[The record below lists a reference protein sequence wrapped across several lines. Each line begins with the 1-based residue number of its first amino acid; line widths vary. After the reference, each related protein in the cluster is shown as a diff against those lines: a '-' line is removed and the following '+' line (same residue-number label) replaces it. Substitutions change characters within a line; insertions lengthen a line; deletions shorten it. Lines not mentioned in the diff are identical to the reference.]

1 MTLRMQR
8 YLRISTL
15 VALLLLGVWVGIG
28 LVHEH
33 TGAPTCQVCNAL
45 HYNSADLV
53 TPIQVVRPESVVRLE
68 SPSELAIAATPY
80 LPTPPGRAPP
90 LV

>member
-1 MTLRMQR
+1 MTLQMRR
-8 YLRISTL
+8 FLRASTL
-15 VALLLLGVWVGIG
+15 LALLLLGVWVGIG

-45 HYNSADLV
+45 HYNAVDLV
-53 TPIQVVRPESVVRLE
+53 TPIMVVRPESVVRLE
-68 SPSELAIAATPY
+68 AFSALATAATPY